1 MNAFLMVGQ
10 SNMSGRGGLKELPD
24 ISNPHV
30 RVWRGE
36 GWETAVEPVVRDKPA
51 IAAAGMGSAFGTSVY
66 MMTGEDVG
74 LIPCSLGG
82 SRLREWQPGERL
94 FEAAVAETAK
104 ALKSGARL
112 AGILWHQGESD
123 AHEGGYRTYRER
135 LAAVVRAL
143 RSELGAEGL
152 PFVVGELADFQ
163 GESDSKEV
171 ESALTY
177 AKWLR
182 VIMAA
187 LIARIR
193 EAAETAGIAERV
205 CAPLPVLVG
214 ELGEYL
220 DGNADSLYHREI
232 NAQLAEFAALR
243 PEYALVRARD
253 LPDRGDRLHFSA
265 HAQRRLGI
273 RYACAWMDTVAALS
287 PREEIC
293 APVKAEY
300 V

>member
-51 IAAAGMGSAFGTSVY
+51 IAAAGMGPAFGTSVY

-112 AGILWHQGESD
+112 AGILWHQGEANAHAKEQVD
-123 AHEGGYRTYRER
+123 AYEGQLREVV
-135 LAAVVRAL
+135 LAMKRNIADVPVV
-143 RSELGAEGL
+143 
-152 PFVVGELADFQ
+152 
-163 GESDSKEV
+163 
-171 ESALTY
+171 
-177 AKWLR
+177 
-182 VIMAA
+182 M
-187 LIARIR
+187 
-193 EAAETAGIAERV
+193 
-205 CAPLPVLVG
+205 G

-220 DGNADSLYHREI
+220 ADYGKLPHWAGI
-232 NAQLAEFAALR
+232 NGIIRKVAADIPCCASVSSKGLM
-243 PEYALVRARD
+243 PNKD
-253 LPDRGDRLHFSA
+253 NLHFNTPSLREFGRRYYSA
-265 HAQRRLGI
+265 WK
-273 RYACAWMDTVAALS
+273 ACAEGAAG
-287 PREEIC
+287 R
-293 APVKAEY
+293 
-300 V
+300 

>member
-10 SNMSGRGGLKELPD
+10 SNMSGRGSLKELPD

-51 IAAAGMGSAFGTSVY
+51 IAAAGMGTAFGMSVY

-82 SRLREWQPGERL
+82 SRLREWMPGERL
-94 FEAAVAETAK
+94 FETAVTETAK
-104 ALKSGARL
+104 AVESGARL

-123 AHEGGYRTYRER
+123 SH
-135 LAAVVRAL
+135 
-143 RSELGAEGL
+143 
-152 PFVVGELADFQ
+152 
-163 GESDSKEV
+163 EV
-171 ESALTY
+171 EAVLTY
-177 AKWLR
+177 AKQLR
-182 VIMAA
+182 GIMAA

-193 EAAETAGIAERV
+193 EAAEAAGAGERV

-214 ELGEYL
+214 ELGDYL
-220 DGNADSLYHREI
+220 DGNADGLYHREI
-232 NAQLAEFAALR
+232 NRQLAEFAALR
-243 PEYALVRARD
+243 SEYALVSAHD
-253 LPDRGDRLHFSA
+253 LPDRGDRLHFSTR
-265 HAQRRLGI
+265 AQRRLGL
-273 RYACAWMDTVAALS
+273 RYGCAWMDTVEALS
-287 PREEIC
+287 PRKENC
-293 APVKAEY
+293 MPVKAEY

>member
-1 MNAFLMVGQ
+1 
-10 SNMSGRGGLKELPD
+10 
-24 ISNPHV
+24 
-30 RVWRGE
+30 
-36 GWETAVEPVVRDKPA
+36 
-51 IAAAGMGSAFGTSVY
+51 
-66 MMTGEDVG
+66 
-74 LIPCSLGG
+74 
-82 SRLREWQPGERL
+82 
-94 FEAAVAETAK
+94 
-104 ALKSGARL
+104 
-112 AGILWHQGESD
+112 
-123 AHEGGYRTYRER
+123 
-135 LAAVVRAL
+135 
-143 RSELGAEGL
+143 
-152 PFVVGELADFQ
+152 
-163 GESDSKEV
+163 
-171 ESALTY
+171 
-177 AKWLR
+177 
-182 VIMAA
+182 MAA

-232 NAQLAEFAALR
+232 NAQIAEFAALR

-287 PREEIC
+287 PRAEIC

>member
-10 SNMSGRGGLKELPD
+10 SNMSGRGSLKELPD

-30 RVWRGE
+30 RVWRGN
-36 GWETAVEPVVRDKPA
+36 GWETAVEPVVRDKPT
-51 IAAAGMGSAFGTSVY
+51 IAAAGMGLAFGTSVY
-66 MMTGEDVG
+66 MMTGENVG

-82 SRLREWQPGERL
+82 SRLLEWMPGEGL
-94 FEAAVAETAK
+94 FEAAVAETAR
-104 ALKSGARL
+104 ALESGARL

-123 AHEGGYRTYRER
+123 SREI
-135 LAAVVRAL
+135 
-143 RSELGAEGL
+143 
-152 PFVVGELADFQ
+152 
-163 GESDSKEV
+163 

-177 AKWLR
+177 AKQLR
-182 VIMAA
+182 VIMTA

-193 EAAETAGIAERV
+193 EAAGGDARV
-205 CAPLPVLVG
+205 NAPLPVLVG
-214 ELGEYL
+214 ELGDYL

-232 NAQLAEFAALR
+232 NAQLAKFAALH
-243 PEYALVRARD
+243 PEYALVAAHD

-287 PREEIC
+287 LREEIC

>member
-10 SNMSGRGGLKELPD
+10 SNMSGRGSLKELPD

-51 IAAAGMGSAFGTSVY
+51 IAAAGMGPAFGTSVY

-94 FEAAVAETAK
+94 FETAVAETAK

-112 AGILWHQGESD
+112 AGVLWH
-123 AHEGGYRTYRER
+123 H
-135 LAAVVRAL
+135 
-143 RSELGAEGL
+143 
-152 PFVVGELADFQ
+152 

-171 ESALTY
+171 ESALAY
-177 AKWLR
+177 AKRLR
-182 VIMAA
+182 IIMAA

-193 EAAETAGIAERV
+193 EAAEEEGAAERV
-205 CAPLPVLVG
+205 CAPLPVMVG

-273 RYACAWMDTVAALS
+273 RYACAWMDTAAALS

-293 APVKAEY
+293 VPVKAEY

>member
-51 IAAAGMGSAFGTSVY
+51 IAAAGMGPAFGTSVY

-123 AHEGGYRTYRER
+123 
-135 LAAVVRAL
+135 
-143 RSELGAEGL
+143 
-152 PFVVGELADFQ
+152 
-163 GESDSKEV
+163 SKEV

-177 AKWLR
+177 AKRLR

-287 PREEIC
+287 PCEEIC
-293 APVKAEY
+293 APVKVEY

>member
-30 RVWRGE
+30 RVWRGD

-51 IAAAGMGSAFGTSVY
+51 IAAAGMGPAFGTSVY

-82 SRLREWQPGERL
+82 SRQREWQPGERL

-123 AHEGGYRTYRER
+123 
-135 LAAVVRAL
+135 
-143 RSELGAEGL
+143 
-152 PFVVGELADFQ
+152 
-163 GESDSKEV
+163 SKEV

-177 AKWLR
+177 AKRLR

-232 NAQLAEFAALR
+232 NAQIAEFAALR

>member
-10 SNMSGRGGLKELPD
+10 SNMSGRGNLKELPD

-51 IAAAGMGSAFGTSVY
+51 IAAAGMGTAFGMSVY
-66 MMTGEDVG
+66 MMTGENVG

-82 SRLREWQPGERL
+82 SRLMEWMPGERL
-94 FEAAVAETAK
+94 FEAAVVETTK
-104 ALKSGARL
+104 ALGSGARL

-123 AHEGGYRTYRER
+123 SR
-135 LAAVVRAL
+135 
-143 RSELGAEGL
+143 
-152 PFVVGELADFQ
+152 
-163 GESDSKEV
+163 EV
-171 ESALTY
+171 EAALTY
-177 AKWLR
+177 TKQLR
-182 VIMAA
+182 RIMAA
-187 LIARIR
+187 LLARIR
-193 EAAETAGIAERV
+193 EAAEAAGMAERV
-205 CAPLPVLVG
+205 CTPLPVLVG
-214 ELGEYL
+214 ELGDYL
-220 DGNADSLYHREI
+220 DGNADSLYHRAI
-232 NAQLAEFAALR
+232 NAQLAEFATLR
-243 PEYALVRARD
+243 PEYALVSAHD

-265 HAQRRLGI
+265 HAQRRLGL

-293 APVKAEY
+293 TPVKAEY